1 MMALVHIVNGKKNMQ
16 RMKTIMTRPY
26 FETEKLRDE
35 NISRELEPIYAKA
48 NCKGKDGAL
57 FFPSQGKGMPS
68 VQPGK
73 PLHEAFTI
81 CNECVV
87 KEECFNFALA
97 HECVGVWGGRYFSL
111 IGLSNVK
118 IKENAI

>member
-1 MMALVHIVNGKKNMQ
+1 MALVHIVSGKKNTTTKEAMMSNAYLEAL
-16 RMKTIMTRPY
+16 R
-26 FETEKLRDE
+26 FRDE

-57 FFPSQGKGMPS
+57 FFPTQGKGQPS
-68 VQPGK
+68 VKPGT

-81 CNECVV
+81 CNECDV
-87 KEECFNFALA
+87 KQECFNFALA
-97 HECVGVWGGRYFSL
+97 HEEVGVWGGRYFSL
-111 IGLSNVK
+111 IGLSNIQ